1 MDKWLQPEF
10 AKLLE
15 NKKFTDCHIEVE
27 KESFECHKVILASA
41 SEFFERM
48 FLSDFKESQS
58 GKFVL
63 TDVQPGTFAHFL
75 HYVYTYDAKALE
87 KHTCSMVMELLKC
100 GSTWLVESLV
110 SDCVQ
115 IMKMKMRVLDITDLV
130 EVFQN
135 AHDIVHEELIND
147 CVYNI
152 RNRFSQKMNCYEIL
166 FLTSDVF
173 EQYLII
179 TEGYLPQ
186 IERFK
191 MIQTYLT
198 VNGLIGNGVVNGV
211 VGQVELPETTNKDG
225 GQIEKKEDESND
237 EDDSD
242 SNGKPLTCIE
252 ILNTNERET
261 HEVAIPE
268 EPKDKIIHQEYV
280 KTLVGHINFGNMS
293 NKDFYSVV
301 GKSALLNDKEKY
313 EYLYL
318 TK

>member
-1 MDKWLQPEF
+1 MPSNSRLQQQLGQF
-10 AKLLE
+10 LE
-15 NKKFTDCHIEVE
+15 NKIFSACHIEVE

-48 FLSDFKESQS
+48 FFSDFKESQS

-63 TDVQPGTFAHFL
+63 TDVQPETFAHFL

-115 IMKMKMRVLDITDLV
+115 TMKMKMPALDITALV
-130 EVFQN
+130 RVFQK
-135 AHDIVHEELIND
+135 AHDIINKELIND
-147 CVYNI
+147 CVNNI

-191 MIQTYLT
+191 MIQIYLT
-198 VNGLIGNGVVNGV
+198 ANGLIGDRVVNGV
-211 VGQVELPETTNKDG
+211 VELEL
-225 GQIEKKEDESND
+225 EKKEDESNH
-237 EDDSD
+237 EDDSE
-242 SNGKPLTCIE
+242 SNGKSLTCIA
-252 ILNTNERET
+252 ILYANEKET

-268 EPKDKIIHQEYV
+268 EPKDKLIHQEYV
-280 KTLVGHINFGNMS
+280 KTLVGHIKFGEMS
-293 NKDFYSVV
+293 KKDFYSVV
-301 GKSALLNDKEKY
+301 GKSVLLNDKEKY

-318 TK
+318 TQ